1 MALPVSA
8 LGNEYIIGHYVALKN
23 YTNMQRTNPVIGIV
37 ATEDDTSIEIDA
49 SMDIFPAEY
58 ERVKV
63 GSLFN
68 ITLNKGDVY
77 NLEAR
82 ASNLADLTGSIIKS
96 NKPISVLG
104 QHPCAFIPQGVSAC
118 DHLVEQ
124 LPPIES
130 LSTEYITTPFWGR
143 SENRFGDS
151 GDYFRVIAPF
161 DETLVYIDGVYKAK
175 LGKKQYFEFFSNDAQ
190 HIKTSH
196 PVMVM
201 QYMAGQNL
209 DGGYGGTPALVEADP
224 AMVVVTPVEQYLK
237 SYLVNTPAY
246 TIDRNFINVVIATS
260 AVGSVQLNGN
270 SVDTSLFT
278 EVPGTEYSFAQIEIE
293 TGSHF
298 LEASE
303 PMGMYNYGYARYESY
318 AYSGGMAFSLPGD
331 VASLDLSS
339 SDGSASIGESLC
351 VMATT
356 VDSEG
361 KPAAG
366 VRVAFATTGENEDFD
381 YVMTDSVGES
391 TFCYSGLNSGVDT
404 ITATVMELISTLDV
418 TWTEA
423 IENQAPVI
431 TSMPSLLTT
440 SEASYS
446 YQVEAFDPEGEE
458 LTFQLVDPA
467 YNMSI
472 DANGLLSYPRV
483 TWTTAGSF
491 GGHTDIVVE
500 ISDESGNK
508 TLQKF
513 ALRNDRPYNLPPE
526 FVVSTPN
533 ANAIVGVP
541 YVYNADYLDFRV
553 RGYTHRL
560 EVADQFIWSPWKLDA
575 VYAELVSGPDGAAIT
590 REDDGWPYLAKL
602 DCTGCLHYLNWI
614 PQNDGEFEFDIAL
627 SDSRGGKVDN
637 QTFTVNVQP
646 NQPPEIITSEFPNT
660 ASVGQEYV
668 VVIDIENDVPLGR
681 YENFDDL
688 QIVFEQGPSA
698 MRALKLD
705 GVYHQT
711 NKFYISWTPTSNDLG
726 ENQIRFRVD
735 DRLNSSVSS
744 AYTIT
749 VVDDNSAPEIT
760 SRGVP
765 DAEVSIPYSYQVEA
779 IDPDG
784 DNLSYKLLLAPEGMS
799 VSDTGLITWTALER
813 DLVEEPPAYTRFI
826 VWVEVS
832 DSKGGSDI
840 EKYYLSLDEF
850 YNRAPE
856 FVPSYHPLIAKVGV
870 PFVHQVVA
878 TDREGNYPLEYILSS
893 SSSEPTIDTSTGVIT
908 WVPGHA
914 GRYWLNAMVRDS
926 EGRYASANNEFWY
939 VDVVES
945 SESLDA
951 ELSLINKPLT
961 TAFVGQ
967 AYQYRF
973 FGESSLGGNVVASL
987 VNAPQGMTITP
998 NQPYEGA
1005 YEINWMPDEA
1015 DCVHDVEIV
1024 LMDEYGNSQP
1034 VHYSIDVH
1042 NAPKKLNRF
1051 QCSLDNEL
1059 CAAP

>member
-1 MALPVSA
+1 
-8 LGNEYIIGHYVALKN
+8 
-23 YTNMQRTNPVIGIV
+23 
-37 ATEDDTSIEIDA
+37 
-49 SMDIFPAEY
+49 
-58 ERVKV
+58 
-63 GSLFN
+63 
-68 ITLNKGDVY
+68 
-77 NLEAR
+77 
-82 ASNLADLTGSIIKS
+82 
-96 NKPISVLG
+96 
-104 QHPCAFIPQGVSAC
+104 
-118 DHLVEQ
+118 
-124 LPPIES
+124 
-130 LSTEYITTPFWGR
+130 
-143 SENRFGDS
+143 
-151 GDYFRVIAPF
+151 
-161 DETLVYIDGVYKAK
+161 
-175 LGKKQYFEFFSNDAQ
+175 
-190 HIKTSH
+190 H

-575 VYAELVSGPDGAAIT
+575 VYAELVS
-590 REDDGWPYLAKL
+590 
-602 DCTGCLHYLNWI
+602 
-614 PQNDGEFEFDIAL
+614 
-627 SDSRGGKVDN
+627 
-637 QTFTVNVQP
+637 
-646 NQPPEIITSEFPNT
+646 
-660 ASVGQEYV
+660 
-668 VVIDIENDVPLGR
+668 
-681 YENFDDL
+681 
-688 QIVFEQGPSA
+688 
-698 MRALKLD
+698 
-705 GVYHQT
+705 
-711 NKFYISWTPTSNDLG
+711 
-726 ENQIRFRVD
+726 
-735 DRLNSSVSS
+735 
-744 AYTIT
+744 
-749 VVDDNSAPEIT
+749 
-760 SRGVP
+760 
-765 DAEVSIPYSYQVEA
+765 
-779 IDPDG
+779 
-784 DNLSYKLLLAPEGMS
+784 
-799 VSDTGLITWTALER
+799 
-813 DLVEEPPAYTRFI
+813 
-826 VWVEVS
+826 
-832 DSKGGSDI
+832 
-840 EKYYLSLDEF
+840 
-850 YNRAPE
+850 
-856 FVPSYHPLIAKVGV
+856 
-870 PFVHQVVA
+870 
-878 TDREGNYPLEYILSS
+878 
-893 SSSEPTIDTSTGVIT
+893 
-908 WVPGHA
+908 
-914 GRYWLNAMVRDS
+914 
-926 EGRYASANNEFWY
+926 
-939 VDVVES
+939 
-945 SESLDA
+945 
-951 ELSLINKPLT
+951 
-961 TAFVGQ
+961 
-967 AYQYRF
+967 
-973 FGESSLGGNVVASL
+973 
-987 VNAPQGMTITP
+987 
-998 NQPYEGA
+998 
-1005 YEINWMPDEA
+1005 
-1015 DCVHDVEIV
+1015 
-1024 LMDEYGNSQP
+1024 
-1034 VHYSIDVH
+1034 
-1042 NAPKKLNRF
+1042 
-1051 QCSLDNEL
+1051 
-1059 CAAP
+1059 